1 MTPADTSFQVIV
13 LWVAALGSLLSF
25 GTAIWTIFSGPSRK
39 NATRLDGMATKIDA
53 LTLRIG
59 TVETAQTA
67 LPTKQDMH
75 ELELA
80 MERLKGEMATM
91 SQGMSG
97 HAQIMLRVE
106 AIVARHEEHLLK
118 GNRS

>member
-25 GTAIWTIFSGPSRK
+25 GTAIWTVFSGPSRK
-39 NATRLDGMATKIDA
+39 NAARLDALGSKLDD
-53 LTLRIG
+53 LTLRVSR
-59 TVETAQTA
+59 VEIAQTA
-67 LPTKQDMH
+67 LPTKGDMH

-91 SQGMSG
+91 SQAMNG
-97 HAQIMLRVE
+97 HVQILQRLE
-106 AIVARHEEHLLK
+106 AIVGRHEDHLLRK
-118 GNRS
+118 